1 MLKKRRSN
9 NSGTRTKKQERQYV
23 VLSKDINKILKSGQQ
38 CTDGKKAEIM
48 QFFKK
53 LPNNK
58 YFVVTLS
65 IPDDKDVLIEG
76 TCQFVENPDITTN
89 ENSQKKHTI
98 LFCFEKNGKGKIEP
112 FGTVKSKIIKNS
124 IYSSNFEICR
134 KLLAIINEHSSRHA
148 AQKEYSVAA

>member
-1 MLKKRRSN
+1 MLKKRRST
-9 NSGTRTKKQERQYV
+9 NSGKRTKKEQRQYV

-38 CTDGKKAEIM
+38 CTDKKKSEIM

-58 YFVVTLS
+58 YFVVTLF

-76 TCQFVENPDITTN
+76 TCQFVENPNITTN

-98 LFCFEKNGKGKIEP
+98 LFSFMKNGKGQIEP

-124 IYSSNFEICR
+124 MYSSNFEICR
-134 KLLAIINEHSSRHA
+134 KLLAIINEHAGRHA
-148 AQKEYSVAA
+148 AQEYAKAA